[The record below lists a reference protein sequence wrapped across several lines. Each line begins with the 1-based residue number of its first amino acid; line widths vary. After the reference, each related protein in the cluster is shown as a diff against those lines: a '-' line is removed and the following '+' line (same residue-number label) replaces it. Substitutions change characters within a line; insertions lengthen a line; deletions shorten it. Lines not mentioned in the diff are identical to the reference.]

1 MQWSEDELAAL
12 RRAYS
17 SGTTRVSYDGKSI
30 DYGTASDLLRRMRV
44 LEAEM
49 AMSAG
54 QPKPRRSFARF
65 SKG

>member
-17 SGTTRVSYDGKSI
+17 SGTTRVSYDGKTT
-30 DYGTASDLLRRMRV
+30 DYGTASDLLRRIRV

-54 QPKPRRSFARF
+54 QPKPRRSFARY

>member
-30 DYGTASDLLRRMRV
+30 DYGTASDLLRRIRV

-54 QPKPRRSFARF
+54 QPKPRRSFARY

>member
-1 MQWSEDELAAL
+1 MQWSQEELTAL
-12 RRAYS
+12 RRAYA

-30 DYGTASDLLRRMRV
+30 DYGTASDLLRRIRV
-44 LEAEM
+44 IEAEI
-49 AMSAG
+49 AESTG

>member
-30 DYGTASDLLRRMRV
+30 DYGTASDLLRRIRV